1 MDEIISKVLQIYQ
14 EHTEGVL
21 VTLCATTGS
30 TPRKSGAKMLVY
42 ADGSIAGTVG
52 GGAIEFE
59 AMQKAREI
67 MLTKQPLLWDSDLKD
82 LGMVCGG
89 QATLFLEYLGD
100 GNMRSGNEAK
110 R

>member
-1 MDEIISKVLQIYQ
+1 MDEIISKVKEIYR
-14 EHTEGVL
+14 EHGRGVL

-42 ADGSIAGTVG
+42 PDGSIAGTVG

-67 MLTKQPLLWDSDLKD
+67 MVSKQPLLWYSSLKD

-89 QATLFLEYLGD
+89 QATLFLEFLG
-100 GNMRSGNEAK
+100 E
-110 R
+110 